1 MNKKSTS
8 GMQTI
13 VGIITPCDWD
23 ENDNVCSVSL
33 SATDD
38 EEYVIENS
46 DRFLDLVQTPIRATG
61 LVKLGKK
68 THRMI
73 NIKKFYKL
81 DYTAIFEQL
90 YPEYS
95 RAIAGPGYN
104 SLETRQR

>member
-1 MNKKSTS
+1 MNKKIQST
-8 GMQTI
+8 MQTL
-13 VGIITPCDWD
+13 VGVITPYDWD

-46 DRFLDLVQTPIRATG
+46 DRFLDFVQTPIRATG
-61 LVKLGKK
+61 LVKFGKK

-73 NIKKFYKL
+73 NIKKFHTL
-81 DYTAIFEQL
+81 DYAAIFEHL

-95 RAIAGPGYN
+95 RTIAAPGYN
-104 SLETRQR
+104 SLETKQ